1 MSNING
7 KINILEGAMAVSD
20 SHGTSSRQPTDDLYN
35 SKELMLIL
43 GCDAENAQRFSN
55 MVTELKESYIA
66 KNHPYAITKIAS
78 GSKAGK
84 YKTYIGKPRKEV
96 VRNTKKQLIN
106 YLSKY
111 YTDLEAKKHTFGSL
125 LESMLSDIIN
135 EDNRAPKTAAT
146 YKYDL
151 MSLLPPE
158 FFNKPINSI
167 TESDLK
173 AIIAAQTKQ
182 ISIKPTRLRKCIQ
195 ELNRVFSYGI
205 RNHICLSN
213 PAQNIVP
220 NRYLSNCD
228 TTIKTAEEKEFSVDE
243 IESIRSLMMASPSN
257 PRALIA
263 LLAIETGMRR
273 AELCALH
280 WEDIEENFIHIHRQQ
295 LSDSPNSKNHYE
307 VQYTKDEREHPH
319 GGRRFPITPAIREIL
334 TLARKLKGTS
344 EYVFHDGN
352 SWILVDGYTHFLSR
366 KCRSLG
372 ITTTNNHAFRVSLN
386 NKFIQLGLSADE
398 RSLLLGHSVEVNE
411 RHYSKI
417 DNRRL
422 NIISGKLI

>member
-1 MSNING
+1 MINTNG
-7 KINILEGAMAVSD
+7 KLNIPEGAMAVSD
-20 SHGTSSRQPTDDLYN
+20 SHGTLLCQPSDDLYD
-35 SKELMLIL
+35 SRELMIIL

-55 MVTELKESYIA
+55 MVTELRESYIA

-84 YKTYIGKPRKEV
+84 YKTYIGKPRKEI
-96 VRNTKKQLIN
+96 VRNTKKQLIS

-125 LESMLSDIIN
+125 LESMLSDIIT
-135 EDNRAPKTAAT
+135 EDNRAPKTSST

-151 MSLLPPE
+151 MYLLPQE
-158 FFNKPINSI
+158 FFKRPINSI
-167 TESDLK
+167 TESELK
-173 AIIAAQTKQ
+173 TVIAAQTKQ

-195 ELNRVFSYGI
+195 EINRVFNYGI
-205 RNHICLSN
+205 RNHICLNN
-213 PAQNIVP
+213 PALNIDP

-228 TTIKTAEEKEFSVDE
+228 TTIKTAEEKEFSVEE
-243 IESIRSLMMASPSN
+243 IESIRSIMLASASN

-263 LLAIETGMRR
+263 LMAIETGMRR

-280 WEDIEENFIHIHRQQ
+280 WDDIEENFIHIHRQQ
-295 LSDSPNSKNHYE
+295 LDDSPNSKKHYE

-319 GGRRFPITPAIREIL
+319 DGRRFPITPAIREVL
-334 TLARKLKGTS
+334 ELAKELKGAS
-344 EYVFHDGN
+344 EYVFHDGD
-352 SWILVDGYTHFLSR
+352 SWVLVDGYTHFLSR

-372 ITTTNNHAFRVSLN
+372 ITTTNNHAFRISLN

-417 DNRRL
+417 DSRRL
-422 NIISGKLI
+422 NVISEKLK